1 MVKSNVS
8 APSRVR
14 AADPFVKQL
23 GHLDVAVVQHS
34 FRRADARSATVSL
47 CPTAGNAASL
57 RSRVQLFD
65 PPELKTAAQL
75 QDAVLVW
82 SRDKVNA
89 NYAPRFLHGVPQD
102 LEVIAG
108 NLIADMFRAGAVAGS
123 LYEAPY
129 HVLHDD
135 EGSHR
140 KLEVLEHLMDV
151 GYVHS
156 QNLEENHSTWL
167 LDLQALSQCQLQL
180 ELASPRPAFAAPEG
194 PPALTWTR
202 LEHLCYLHNGGWQLQ
217 FLSNAEDK
225 GAVLPI
231 NLNFRTSDD
240 SNVYV
245 YRGNLNQRYL
255 TCLSFVHGNLRLHDQ
270 PDELRHFQT
279 AAYYSHLL
287 GLEQKPKP
295 LPALADVSVAM
306 FQEPQLEDQGL
317 LAVEDGVVRP
327 TDSAESVTRPG
338 RARGRGSQACR
349 C

>member
-167 LDLQALSQCQLQL
+167 LDLQAQCQLQL
-180 ELASPRPAFAAPEG
+180 ELASPRPFSQ
-194 PPALTWTR
+194 
-202 LEHLCYLHNGGWQLQ
+202 HL
-217 FLSNAEDK
+217 K
-225 GAVLPI
+225 V
-231 NLNFRTSDD
+231 
-240 SNVYV
+240 
-245 YRGNLNQRYL
+245 
-255 TCLSFVHGNLRLHDQ
+255 RLH
-270 PDELRHFQT
+270 
-279 AAYYSHLL
+279 SL
-287 GLEQKPKP
+287 GLAWNTCVTYTWGVAVTISLERRRQGCCFAHKPE
-295 LPALADVSVAM
+295 LSH
-306 FQEPQLEDQGL
+306 Q
-317 LAVEDGVVRP
+317 
-327 TDSAESVTRPG
+327 
-338 RARGRGSQACR
+338 
-349 C
+349 